1 MEYIIKIPVEFKRYV
16 DVIEDGLRTLLKDPQ
31 WFPFSLVEHACYAR
45 ISLTPKAVEYLE
57 QIKKTRKA
65 KGIEDERILQT
76 ALMYAK
82 NDRDR
87 PITKYCPFVG

>member
-1 MEYIIKIPVEFKRYV
+1 MEYIIKIPVAFKRYV

-31 WFPFSLVEHACYAR
+31 WFPFSLVEHACYVR

-65 KGIEDERILQT
+65 KG
-76 ALMYAK
+76 MYAK

>member
-1 MEYIIKIPVEFKRYV
+1 MEYIIKIPVAFKRYV

-31 WFPFSLVEHACYAR
+31 WFPFSLVEHACYVR

>member
-45 ISLTPKAVEYLE
+45 ISLTPKAVEYFE